1 MLRMKITH
9 FYTASKYLVALLFI
23 IALASCANRGMPDG
37 GLKDEEPPVITR
49 SVPEN
54 FSTNFK
60 SKEVKIYFDE
70 YVKLKDLRKQLIV
83 SPPMEPEPII
93 TPMGAASKYITIK
106 LPDTL
111 LANTTY
117 AINFGNSIVDN
128 NEENPY
134 PYYRYVFSTGS
145 YIDSLTVTGSVMDA
159 EKRMTDKFIS
169 VMLYE
174 VDSTYTDSVIYKQN
188 PRYITNTLDSATTF
202 KIENIK
208 AGTYK
213 MVALKEQPSNFTF
226 QPKTDKIGFV
236 EGFITVPK
244 DTNYVLKMFKEII
257 DFKVLRPKQVAEQ
270 RIQFPFEGDY
280 KGAQITLIDTVPT
293 DFDFKISKDAKA
305 DTLYYWYKPKLE
317 LDSTLFLVRKGAY
330 VDTLKHKFFKADTDS
345 LTVTGNPSGTLD
357 FGKQFSLE
365 GSIPLVSLD
374 ESFVSIMN
382 RDSVDV
388 PFKTKLDTLWHKIV
402 FDFQTEERQQYKI
415 RILPEAIKD
424 FYGNTTDTLN
434 FSLNTKQ
441 KSDYGNIRV
450 NLVNAK
456 LPLIVQLVDDKDEVK
471 YERYADTNNFVDFFD
486 VAPRNYY
493 LRAIFDTNQNGRY
506 DTGSFLNNF
515 QPERM
520 SYRQEEAEVRANFDY
535 VLEFVF
541 LD

>member
-1 MLRMKITH
+1 MKITH
-9 FYTASKYLVALLFI
+9 FYTASKYLLALLFV

-37 GLKDEEPPVITR
+37 GLKDEEPPVIIR

-83 SPPMEPEPII
+83 SPPIDPEPII
-93 TPMGAASKYITIK
+93 TPMGAASKYIIIK

-159 EKRMTDKFIS
+159 EKRITDKFIS

-174 VDSTYTDSVIYKQN
+174 VDSAYTDSIIYKKK
-188 PRYITNTLDSATTF
+188 PRFITNTLDSATTF

-213 MVALKEQPSNFTF
+213 MVALKEQSSNFTF

-244 DTNYVLKMFKEII
+244 DTNYTLRMFKEII
-257 DFKVLRPKQVAEQ
+257 DFKVLRPSQIAEQ
-270 RIQFPFEGDY
+270 RIQFGFEGDY
-280 KGAQITLIDTVPT
+280 QGTDIKILDTVPN
-293 DFDFKISKDAKA
+293 DFEYKISKDAKA

-317 LDSTLFLVRKGAY
+317 KDSTLFLVTKGNY
-330 VDTLKHKFFKADTDS
+330 QDTLKYKFTKSNKDS
-345 LTVTGNPSGTLD
+345 LVVTGIPNGVLD
-357 FGKQFSLE
+357 FNKKFTIE

-374 ESFVSIMN
+374 KSLVNIIN
-382 RDSVDV
+382 KDSVEV
-388 PFKTKLDTLWHKIV
+388 PFKTIFNEKDYSFV
-402 FDFQTEERQQYKI
+402 FEFEIQEAQQYKI
-415 RILPEAIKD
+415 RMLPEAVKD
-424 FYGNTTDTLN
+424 FFGNTNDTLN
-434 FSLNTKQ
+434 FQLSTKL

-493 LRAIFDTNQNGRY
+493 LRAIFDTNQNGIF

-515 QPERM
+515 QPERI
-520 SYRQEEAEVRANFDY
+520 SYRKEEAEVRANFDY
-535 VLEFVF
+535 VLEFIF
-541 LD
+541 LE

>member
-1 MLRMKITH
+1 MKITH
-9 FYTASKYLVALLFI
+9 FYTASKYLLALLFV

-37 GLKDEEPPVITR
+37 GLKDEEPPVIIR

-83 SPPMEPEPII
+83 SPPIDPEPII
-93 TPMGAASKYITIK
+93 TPMGAASKYIIIK

-159 EKRMTDKFIS
+159 EKRITDKFIS

-174 VDSTYTDSVIYKQN
+174 VDSAYTDSIIYKKK
-188 PRYITNTLDSATTF
+188 PRFITNTLDSATTF

-213 MVALKEQPSNFTF
+213 MVALKEQSSNFTF

-244 DTNYVLKMFKEII
+244 DTNYTLRMFKEII
-257 DFKVLRPKQVAEQ
+257 DFKVLRPSQIAEQ
-270 RIQFPFEGDY
+270 RIQFGFEGDY
-280 KGAQITLIDTVPT
+280 QGTDIKILDTVPN
-293 DFDFKISKDAKA
+293 DFEYKISKDAKA

-317 LDSTLFLVRKGAY
+317 KDSTLFLVTKGNY
-330 VDTLKHKFFKADTDS
+330 QDTLKYKFTKSNKDS
-345 LTVTGNPSGTLD
+345 LVVTGIPNGVLD
-357 FGKQFSLE
+357 FNKKFTIE

-374 ESFVSIMN
+374 KSLVNIIN
-382 RDSVDV
+382 KDSVEV
-388 PFKTKLDTLWHKIV
+388 PFKTIFNEKDYSFV
-402 FDFQTEERQQYKI
+402 FEFEIQEAQQYKI
-415 RILPEAIKD
+415 RMLPEAVKD
-424 FYGNTTDTLN
+424 FFGNTNDTLN
-434 FSLNTKQ
+434 FQLSTKL

-486 VAPRNYY
+486 VTPRNYY

-506 DTGSFLNNF
+506 DTGSFLNNS
-515 QPERM
+515 QPERI
-520 SYRQEEAEVRANFDY
+520 SYRKEEAEVRANFDY
-535 VLEFVF
+535 VLEFIF
-541 LD
+541 LE

>member
-1 MLRMKITH
+1 MKITY
-9 FYTASKYLVALLFI
+9 FYTGIKYILALLFI
-23 IALASCANRGMPDG
+23 VAIASCANRGMPDG
-37 GLKDEEPPVITR
+37 GLKDEDPPVITR

-83 SPPMEPEPII
+83 SPPMDPEPII

-145 YIDSLTVTGSVMDA
+145 YIDSLTVTGSVMDS
-159 EKRMTDKFIS
+159 EKRITDKFIS

-174 VDSTYTDSVIYKQN
+174 VDSTYTDSVIYKQK
-188 PRYITNTLDSATTF
+188 PRYITNTLDSVTTF

-213 MVALKEQPSNFTF
+213 MVALKEQTSNFTF

-244 DTNYVLKMFKEII
+244 DTSYVLKMFKEVI

-280 KGAQITLIDTVPT
+280 KGAQVTLLDTLPT

-317 LDSTLFLVRKGAY
+317 LDSTLFLVRKGIYA
-330 VDTLKHKFFKADTDS
+330 DTLKHKFFKADTDS

-374 ESFVSIMN
+374 ESLISIMN
-382 RDSVDV
+382 RDSVNV
-388 PFKTKLDTLWHKIV
+388 PFTTQLDTLWHKFV

-471 YERYADTNNFVDFFD
+471 YERYANTNNFVDFFD

-515 QPERM
+515 QPERI

-541 LD
+541 LE

>member
-1 MLRMKITH
+1 MKITY
-9 FYTASKYLVALLFI
+9 FYTGIKYILALLFI
-23 IALASCANRGMPDG
+23 VAIISCANRGMPDG
-37 GLKDEEPPVITR
+37 GLKDEDPPVITR

-83 SPPMEPEPII
+83 SPPMDPEPII

-145 YIDSLTVTGSVMDA
+145 YIDSLTVTGSATDA
-159 EKRMTDKFIS
+159 EKRITDKFIT

-174 VDSTYTDSVIYKQN
+174 VASTHTYSVIYKQK
-188 PRYITNTLDSATTF
+188 PRYITNTLDSVTTF

-213 MVALKEQPSNFTF
+213 MVALKEQTSNFTF

-305 DTLYYWYKPKLE
+305 DTLYYWYKPKL
-317 LDSTLFLVRKGAY
+317 
-330 VDTLKHKFFKADTDS
+330 
-345 LTVTGNPSGTLD
+345 
-357 FGKQFSLE
+357 
-365 GSIPLVSLD
+365 
-374 ESFVSIMN
+374 
-382 RDSVDV
+382 
-388 PFKTKLDTLWHKIV
+388 
-402 FDFQTEERQQYKI
+402 
-415 RILPEAIKD
+415 
-424 FYGNTTDTLN
+424 
-434 FSLNTKQ
+434 
-441 KSDYGNIRV
+441 
-450 NLVNAK
+450 
-456 LPLIVQLVDDKDEVK
+456 
-471 YERYADTNNFVDFFD
+471 
-486 VAPRNYY
+486 
-493 LRAIFDTNQNGRY
+493 
-506 DTGSFLNNF
+506 
-515 QPERM
+515 
-520 SYRQEEAEVRANFDY
+520 
-535 VLEFVF
+535 
-541 LD
+541 